1 MRATSKLARRY
12 AEALGLLANERGL
25 LERVEKDLESI
36 RTILEGESDF
46 QKVFMDPWVPSVQ
59 KRELVHKLFD
69 GRLAKETVNFLVLL
83 IRKRRETYL
92 PEIIDAYVAYA
103 NQLRGILDVEVISA
117 QELDRRLSESLIK
130 RLSGVLGTEVRLR
143 TSIDSNLLGGVQVR
157 VGDLLID
164 GSAASRLA
172 RLERNLKAAQLN

>member
-12 AEALGLLANERGL
+12 AQALGMLANERGL
-25 LERVEKDLESI
+25 LERVEQDLESI
-36 RTILEGESDF
+36 RAILEGETDF
-46 QKVFMDPWVPSVQ
+46 PKVFMDPRVPSIQ
-59 KRELVHKLFD
+59 KRKLVQKLFD
-69 GRLAKETVNFLVLL
+69 GRLAKETLNFLYLL

-117 QELDRRLSESLIK
+117 QELDDTLSASLRQRLSA
-130 RLSGVLGTEVRLR
+130 VLGTEVRLR

-172 RLERNLKAAQLN
+172 RLERTLKAAQLN